1 MKVTV
6 HTYKL
11 IATAVAVA
19 AGLVALPPGRKALAE
34 DPASRPPQLR
44 AVGFDQH
51 LGDQVPL
58 DADFLDESGRPVRL
72 GDYFHGKP
80 VILVMAY
87 YRCPMLCTLVLNGL
101 VQGMIDMSFNAG
113 KEFEVITVSFDPH
126 ETPDLAAAKK
136 QTYLSR
142 YRRPGA
148 ADGWHF
154 LTGKK
159 ESIRRLAQSIGFRYA
174 YDSATD
180 QFAHAAGLVILT
192 PEGRIAR
199 YFYDISFPARDLR
212 LGLVEASAHKIGS
225 RVDEVLLFCFHYDPA
240 TGKYGVAVMNFVR
253 LGGLLSLVALVTFI
267 GVQFRR
273 ERKRALKLTTS
284 NEANHG

>member
-1 MKVTV
+1 MRIEFCACR
-6 HTYKL
+6 L
-11 IATAVAVA
+11 IA
-19 AGLVALPPGRKALAE
+19 GALALATGGIAIGSRA
-34 DPASRPPQLR
+34 DDDSSRPPQLR

-51 LGDQVPL
+51 LGEQVPL
-58 DADFLDESGRPVRL
+58 DAEFVDESGKPVRL
-72 GDYFHGKP
+72 ADYFHGKP

-101 VQGMIDMSFNAG
+101 VQGMIDMNFTAG
-113 KEFEVITVSFDPH
+113 KEFEVITVSFDPR

-154 LTGKK
+154 LTGKDA
-159 ESIRRLAQSIGFRYA
+159 SIRRLAEAIGFRYV
-174 YDSATD
+174 YDPATD

-192 PEGRIAR
+192 PEGKIAR
-199 YFYDISFPARDLR
+199 YFYDISYSGRDLR
-212 LGLVEASAHKIGS
+212 LGLVEASAHRIGS

-240 TGKYGVAVMNFVR
+240 TGKYGVAVMNFIR
-253 LGGLLSLVALVTFI
+253 LGGLLSLVALATFI
-267 GVQFRR
+267 GLQIRR
-273 ERKRALKLTTS
+273 ERRRGRLRADGP
-284 NEANHG
+284 AAPV

>member
-1 MKVTV
+1 MKIAFQTL
-6 HTYKL
+6 KL
-11 IATAVAVA
+11 TAVALLLVVA
-19 AGLVALPPGRKALAE
+19 EVALSAGNHVRAD
-34 DPASRPPQLR
+34 DPTSRPPQLR
-44 AVGFDQH
+44 GVGFDQH
-51 LGDQVPL
+51 LGEQVPL
-58 DADFLDESGRPVRL
+58 DAEFVDESGKSVRL

-154 LTGKK
+154 LTGK
-159 ESIRRLAQSIGFRYA
+159 ETSIRRLAQSIGFRYV
-174 YDSATD
+174 YDPATD

-192 PEGRIAR
+192 PEGKIAR

-253 LGGLLSLVALVTFI
+253 LGGLMTFVALVTFI
-267 GVQFRR
+267 GLQFRR
-273 ERKRALKLTTS
+273 ERKRGRLQTKVGTTPS
-284 NEANHG
+284 